1 MSSNILVQ
9 RICIVCG
16 EEFTA
21 KTTMTKFCSK
31 KCSSRFYK
39 SRDKNAKI
47 EKSNS
52 EVKAIK
58 LKPMDDLKAKEF
70 LSVIDACTLVGISRR
85 TAYRLIDKGELYAS
99 KVGGRTIIK
108 RSSIDKFFELP
119 INPKPK
125 TPPPP
130 PIREYVESEWYSL
143 IDIKEKYKI
152 SDKAIYDSVKRF
164 NIPQH
169 KIWRTVF
176 YPKDLIDKI
185 FTTHSTQLSIL

>member
-1 MSSNILVQ
+1 MSSNITVQ
-9 RICIVCG
+9 RICQHCG
-16 EEFTA
+16 NEFTA
-21 KTTMTKFCSK
+21 KTTTTQYCSMTCN
-31 KCSSRFYK
+31 RRAYK
-39 SRDKNAKI
+39 AKVKNGKI
-47 EKSNS
+47 EKSNI

-58 LKPMDDLKAKEF
+58 SKPMDDLKAKEF
-70 LSVIDACTLVGISRR
+70 LSVTDACTLVGISRR
-85 TAYRLIDKGELYAS
+85 TAYRLIDKGELHAS

-119 INPKPK
+119 ISPKPK

-130 PIREYVESEWYSL
+130 LIREYVESEWYSM
-143 IDIKEKYKI
+143 IQIKEKYKI
-152 SDKAIYDSVKRF
+152 SDKAIYDNVKRSH
-164 NIPQH
+164 IPQH

>member
-1 MSSNILVQ
+1 MSSNISVQ

-21 KTTMTKFCSK
+21 KTTTTKFCST
-31 KCSSRFYK
+31 KCNRKFYK

-47 EKSNS
+47 EKSDN

-58 LKPMDDLKAKEF
+58 SKPMDDLKAKEF
-70 LSVIDACTLVGISRR
+70 LSITDACTLVGISRR

-119 INPKPK
+119 ISPKPK

-130 PIREYVESEWYSL
+130 LIREYVESEWYSMNE
-143 IDIKEKYKI
+143 IKEKYNI
-152 SDKAIYDSVKRF
+152 SDKAIYDNAKRLK
-164 NIPQH
+164 IPQH

-176 YPKDLIDKI
+176 YPKDVIDKI
-185 FTTHSTQLSIL
+185 FNSIKTTPIK